1 MRCLDGLVNNFN
13 EMIIRAIR
21 CNMDIKFIGSG
32 PSTKAVIY
40 YITDY
45 ITKSQ
50 LKTHVAFAA
59 LELAVKKLNDNE
71 NEDDLA
77 TTRAKRLL
85 QKCAYAM
92 VSHQELSAQQVCS
105 YLMDFED
112 HFTSHE
118 YRNIFWKSF
127 EIYVDRVLPLIAPDD
142 SEPHTEETNGDCTD
156 HFENDD
162 RGEAEEGD
170 EVGVTTNI
178 AGEIVPKN
186 GQVLDY
192 MQRGDALR
200 QISLWE
206 YVAGIHKLTKKRV
219 SNGNE
224 NGTYL
229 NNVADS
235 EVQAA
240 WNSTSFARA
249 KYPFSESHPDM
260 TLTFNKSTG
269 LPKDSY
275 LFPSAPLYLVV
286 TKRTTWHV
294 TIALC

>member
-1 MRCLDGLVNNFN
+1 LRCLDGLVNNFN
-13 EMIIRAIR
+13 ETIILAIR

-71 NEDDLA
+71 NEYDLA

-127 EIYVDRVLPLIAPDD
+127 EIYVDWVLPLIAPDD
-142 SEPHTEETNGDCTD
+142 SESQKKQMVTAQIILRMMIR
-156 HFENDD
+156 EN
-162 RGEAEEGD
+162 
-170 EVGVTTNI
+170 
-178 AGEIVPKN
+178 
-186 GQVLDY
+186 
-192 MQRGDALR
+192 QRKEMR
-200 QISLWE
+200 
-206 YVAGIHKLTKKRV
+206 
-219 SNGNE
+219 
-224 NGTYL
+224 
-229 NNVADS
+229 
-235 EVQAA
+235 
-240 WNSTSFARA
+240 
-249 KYPFSESHPDM
+249 SESLQ
-260 TLTFNKSTG
+260 TLQEK
-269 LPKDSY
+269 
-275 LFPSAPLYLVV
+275 
-286 TKRTTWHV
+286 
-294 TIALC
+294 LCQKMARSWIIREEAMCCDRSHSGNM